1 MPIIAHVLKKRY
13 DLDLFSFHIAAERHL
28 CLFNFTWLCFF
39 HRWSLRIR
47 DKLSGQESE
56 EVFDAVL
63 VCTGHHGSVHW
74 PKFPGADE
82 FQVRQI

>member
-1 MPIIAHVLKKRY
+1 MFL
-13 DLDLFSFHIAAERHL
+13 
-28 CLFNFTWLCFF
+28 
-39 HRWSLRIR
+39 HRWSLHLR

-56 EVFDAVL
+56 EIFDAVL

-82 FQVRQI
+82 FQVRQIYPVITTDICFTKSSEICLRKYFFDI